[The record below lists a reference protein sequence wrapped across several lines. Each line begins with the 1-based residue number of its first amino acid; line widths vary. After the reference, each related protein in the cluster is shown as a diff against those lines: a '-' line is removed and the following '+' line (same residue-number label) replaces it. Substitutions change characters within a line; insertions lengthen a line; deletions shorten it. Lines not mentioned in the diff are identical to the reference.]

1 MDTTRLQL
9 FDTNEE
15 PKPIKPAVDV
25 ARYLDDDEDNYVS
38 KPPYSGYIPNSTVSP
53 SEDLYRSKERKASPQ
68 PSEDFYQHLGK
79 PNANK
84 ALDTTDGIPT
94 DQHLI
99 SPINIDQYVGQ
110 MVENKVEGKRLDD
123 TMDDLE
129 TYETYEANKEIQRLL
144 EKVSDDE
151 EEPVKPLLPRQTIE
165 VILIDETKK
174 KKKKKPKKT
183 KIETASDETMFH
195 EPMPN
200 DFELLQPT
208 AAEIVKPVQG
218 KKERV
223 DTKEIAVQTMP
234 VPDDMDSE
242 DDSDQ
247 EILQYQ
253 QRSAIGGYLINTI
266 PEEQED
272 ESPLSTPD
280 QNSGSSIYEQQ
291 IYRERGFLFR
301 NTNDHEPTPRRPNQ
315 INQKEAYLDPSF
327 LPQKYFFE
335 PTITHDEE
343 QLSEFSPYKPNH
355 SPQIHETPQNQTYQ
369 PGPWQEGKQPDQPD
383 DEEKGFDFDMSRQD
397 IQSSSTIN
405 TKGLLKPIYKPR
417 FEIQDFIEEDHRR
430 QTRLLIQAPPSKKH
444 KMSSP
449 YSPIDDTLLERDPH
463 QKDEPVPVLDE
474 LKPVTPSYAPKY
486 EIHDFVMQDVEGKL
500 KPMPSTITNG
510 FVLKENEHEI
520 ETYLESEPDL
530 RSDIKVLNR
539 ADTEKRSE
547 NVASKQDGL
556 TFTESEY
563 LPRLDTENSKDQ
575 CLEPLNN
582 EELPTKHDT
591 PEHIL
596 PRYEPRFEIQDLIA
610 KESQR
615 DEQPKY
621 ENLAKRTE
629 SPVFI
634 SPKEPE
640 LLSNQPGFEV
650 TSFILNEEHGREEKY
665 NDQESDTDDSLSNL
679 YNQPE
684 YKPRY
689 TMDDA
694 PNNKTYKVDVTLE
707 ENKDMPF
714 QLIGKEIIRQTTEA
728 ERKEEKNPSLY
739 IKDRLQSIEPT
750 YRSQQQPVPDYR
762 AVVPLTEQE
771 PIISPYEIGEVVL
784 EPRSQRIGSKP
795 IQTKSRITTS
805 AAFVVE
811 EPKPLEE
818 KREPEHTS
826 SAYQPRCEI
835 INFVLQEQPEQPEE
849 FEVNVK
855 KEETKPNRSF
865 HRPKFT
871 VDEIILQEGFES
883 EDESIS
889 SESIQKQPVTDE
901 TVQISLKT
909 KFEDEP
915 DFYRPYQPQHK
926 VKVFVLD
933 EDPLLTRA
941 LPEKQD
947 ESTADNSPVA
957 SNELNFTKSAKITTY
972 EIQDLEREHKV
983 REFVMEEP
991 ENENIPKHPTT
1002 DQTVQ
1007 TSTETTVEDEP
1018 DFYRPFEPQH
1028 EVKSFVLDEGPLI
1041 TRGLPKKQDESTTDK
1056 SPVSVNELNFTRS
1069 VNIPKYE
1076 TPDLEKEYKAR
1087 EIVIEEEPEN
1097 ERIPKH
1103 STTDETVQTSTETT
1117 VEDEPDFYRPFE
1129 PQHEVKSFLLEEGP
1143 LITRGLPKKQDES
1156 TTDKSPVSINE
1167 LNFTRSANIPR
1178 YEIPDLE
1185 KEHKAREIVIEEE
1198 PENERIPKHPTTDET
1213 VQTSTETTV
1222 EDEPDFYR
1230 LFEQQHEVKSFVL
1243 DEGPLITGGL
1253 PKKQDKSTTDKSP
1266 VSINEQN
1273 FTRSVNIPK
1282 YEIPD
1287 IEKEHKAREIVIE
1300 EEPENERIPKHP
1312 TTDENVQTSTETT
1325 VEDEPDFYRP
1335 FELQHEVKSFVLDEG
1350 PLITGGLPKKQDES
1364 TTDKSPVSIN
1374 EQNFTRSVNIP
1385 KYEIPDIE
1393 KEHKAREIVIEEE
1406 PENERIPKHP
1416 TDETVQTST
1425 ETTVEDE
1432 PDFYRPFEPQHE
1444 VKSFVL
1450 EESPLITRG
1459 LPKKQ
1464 DESTTDESPVFI
1476 NELNFT
1482 RSVNIPKY
1490 EIPDLEKEHKARE
1503 IVIEEEPETE
1513 RIPKHPT
1520 TDETVQTSTETT
1532 VEDEPDFYKPFEP
1545 QHEVRSFVLDE
1556 GPLITGGLPKKQD
1569 ESTTDKSRVSINEQN
1584 FTRSVTIPK
1593 YEIPDIEKEHK
1604 VREIVIEEDPENE
1617 RISKQP
1623 AIDETVQITAETSV
1637 EDEPDFYGPF
1647 EPKHEIKS
1655 YVLDEGPLITRDQLK
1670 KQDESTADKSL
1681 VAKGELNF
1689 TRSVNIPK
1697 YKSPDLEREHKIREF
1712 VIEEEPENE
1721 RISQQ
1726 PTINETVQITTETS
1740 VEDEPDFYRP
1750 FEPQHQ
1756 VKSFALDEDPLIT
1769 RDLLEKQD
1777 ESTAHET
1784 SVVTNE
1790 LNFTRSV
1797 NIAKYEIPGLERE
1810 HKVREFVIEEEPKD
1824 ERIPKYPSTDE
1835 TVQTSTETTV
1845 EDKPD
1850 YYRPFEPQQKVSFV
1864 SDEGPLITNGLPKKQ
1879 DESTADQTPI
1889 SLNEPDYIRSV
1900 IIPKYEIPDVERVH
1914 KAREFVIE
1922 EEPENERISKQP
1934 TIDETVQIT
1943 AETSVEDEP
1952 DFYRPFERKHEV
1964 KSYVLDEGPLITC
1977 GLPKKQDESTAD
1989 KSPVAKGELNFT
2001 RSVNIPKYK
2010 IPDLEREHKVREL
2023 VIDEEPENERI
2034 SQQPTINET
2043 EQITAETS
2051 VEDEPDVYRP
2061 FEPHHQVKNFALD
2074 EDPLITRDLL
2084 EKQNESTA
2092 DKTPVV
2098 TNELNFTRS
2107 VNIAKYEIPGL
2118 EREHKVREFVI
2129 EEEQEDES
2137 IPKYTSTDE
2146 TVQTSTETT
2155 VEDEPDFYKPFEP
2168 QQEVS
2173 FVSDEGP
2180 LITNGLPKKH
2190 DESTADQTPISL
2202 SEPDYITSVNIPKYE
2217 IPDVERVNKA
2227 RDVVIEEEPENEHIS
2242 QQPTINETAQI
2253 TAETSIEDEP
2263 DVYRPFEPQHQ
2274 VKSFAL
2280 DEDPLI
2286 TPALMEKQDESTADE
2301 TPVVTNELNFTRS
2314 VNIAK
2319 YEIPGL
2325 EREHKVREIVI
2336 EEEPED
2342 ERIPKYT
2349 SSDET
2354 VQTST
2359 ETTLENEP
2367 DFYRP
2372 FEPQQEISFV
2382 SDKGPLITNGLP
2394 KKQDESTAD
2403 KTPVITNELN
2413 FTRSV
2418 NIAKYEIPGLE
2429 RELKVREFVIEEEP
2443 ADESIPKY
2451 TSTDE
2456 TVQTSTEVTVEDEPD
2471 FYKPFEPQQ
2480 EVSFVPDEGPLITN
2494 GLPNSQQPTINETVQ
2509 ITAETSVEDEPDVY
2523 RPFEPQHQ
2531 AKNFALDEDTLITRD
2546 LLEKQDEST
2555 ADKTPVITNELNF
2568 TRSVNIAKYEI
2579 PGLEI
2584 EHKVREFVIEEEPAD
2599 ESIPKYTSTDET
2611 VQTSTEA
2618 TVEDEPDF
2626 YKPFE
2631 PQQEVSFVPDE
2642 GPLITNGLPKKHDE
2656 STADQTPIS
2665 LSEPDYITSVNI
2677 PKYEIPDVERVHK
2690 ARDFVI
2696 EEEPE
2701 NEHISQQPTIN
2712 ETVQITAE
2720 TSVEEEPDIYRPF
2733 EPQHQVK
2740 NFALDEDPLI
2750 TRDLLEKQDES
2761 TADKT
2766 PVVTNELNF
2775 TRSVNIA
2782 KYEIPGLEREHKVR
2796 EFIIEEEPKD
2806 ESIPKY
2812 TSTDETVQTS
2822 TEATVEDEPDF
2833 YRPFES
2839 QQEVSFVSDE
2849 GLLITNG
2856 LPKKHDESTADQTP
2870 ISMNEPDYVR
2880 SVNIPKY
2887 EMPGTEREH
2896 KAREFVINE
2905 KPENERTQKRPV
2917 TDEKTQTS
2925 IQAMN
2930 EEEPDVYRP
2939 FQEKDKVKGFVS
2951 DEDPLIQQV
2960 EPKKQVKTTTGE
2972 RFVPDYIRS
2981 AGNLEQKFTD
2991 SELDSR
2997 NYQPH
3002 MGDETTDQ
3010 VDAHTTSVSENKPKR
3025 PEGKDNIV
3033 FTTERHDDFTNVTPY
3048 VKEKQEQ
3055 EIKTIS
3061 SVKQE
3066 HIRFR
3071 YQQRY
3076 KLEEFVLIE
3085 EPEQDE
3091 GPPSTPNEKHY
3102 ESFRIITD
3110 DQGPHTTTPQNQ
3122 SGNAPLEK
3130 GFNQEEVSKETNIHP
3145 KFVIEKEEP
3154 REITVNTVET
3164 SQINY
3169 ESYQEVETI
3178 LVDEPS
3184 RLDIDYVN
3192 DDPSEKAGPEFKS
3205 DLQTMLSHRYGTK
3218 EKAIAIVEG
3227 ESIDKT
3233 TSRQLKT
3240 ENKIEAGLLEDIET
3254 QANAFSTENVSK
3266 TRNVDD
3272 SGNKTDTKFNSST
3285 AADDI
3290 RSVENLEEIV
3300 ENVTSEINPAKTL
3313 VLEDEMEHF
3322 EPEPQKTMGSVDEKT
3337 GIPDKKSAGIENI
3350 TTERTNELETEDS
3363 SQSETDDIIANLAGG
3378 KERMDR
3384 DENIDIQIAPS
3395 YIREVHPTE
3404 VTPTEQPFVEQEIQE
3419 ESSENVK
3426 IETLKNIRQI
3436 EKREKR
3442 SIDIAN
3448 VNECLQGQTAEEIV
3462 ISNQHEKT
3470 QGQTIQLLKE
3480 HSELLKTTEEAYVY
3494 PKDESQPSIAKSLT
3508 LISVDVVDSGQEEI
3522 PIVSESLP
3530 IENDGLSQLV
3540 RQSSR
3545 CHAGTKSP
3553 TVAEE
3558 MKQDVLPK
3566 GGEDIA
3572 VEMSNKSEIMDR
3584 GVEAK
3589 RVDDINIITEQT
3601 SSEKES
3607 VIIYPLNRP
3616 EGMIIQLVDD
3626 IEEPSQPAF
3635 RGTAIIEKPEQ
3646 RRYLKK
3652 RTEHTAI
3659 HEISRPAHHE
3669 LENSRTEFTEN
3680 IPDSVEQRFVG
3691 DVDLQSEVETGPHYT
3706 NEGEMIAQDGK
3717 KLASV
3722 DVRYLETNDAQE
3734 VESVNSEEDKIIN
3747 IGRESPDS
3755 TYGWEFAE
3763 LSTKGPVVVEI
3774 ENERQS
3780 MMTTF
3785 DSVQN
3790 NEDID
3795 VITGRYQ
3802 REAVHGLISESQPT
3816 RGIAVDHEAD
3826 LPTTKTERATMN
3838 DEIPSRSI
3846 KESKFETRTNMRL
3859 VTVYPLNEP
3868 QGITIQ
3874 LIDDIEPV
3882 EPEYK
3887 GTAIIQKTID
3897 EKPARTIHT
3906 PKYYH
3911 SEITDTKTTE
3921 FLEDIPPANI
3931 GQTFVGEHIYDI
3943 PMTFVDGKSGVGGD
3957 AYDKSEHAVIK
3968 GTPISADPVNNTH
3981 TCEQF
3986 NETDAINHEESEVIS
4001 IASGTSSLGLQD
4013 DITIEPV
4020 IKGTPISADP
4030 VNNTHTCEQFNE
4042 TDAIN
4047 HEESEVISIASG
4059 TSSLGL
4065 QDDITI
4071 EPVIKG
4077 TPISAD
4083 PVNNTHT
4090 REQFNETDAI
4100 NHEESEVISIA
4111 SGTSSLGL
4119 QDDITIEPSYVRQ
4132 VDPSGLVITETIG
4145 GKEEI
4150 VQLNE
4155 LPSTTGESDTAQRKL
4170 ERSIEIK
4177 TVTESY
4183 EPGQSI
4189 RMLKPTNSEYD
4200 QEHIYAR
4207 VDKQRLGIPDENTKP
4222 MALVGKSSGDSV
4234 IVDHQPGATTIAMVE
4249 KRSVPVFEK
4258 GQIDDKD
4265 FEREVYNRNSEQGE
4279 ISQSTD
4285 TMPHVS
4291 YTGTKYQGSLNQGSL
4306 NEGVVWMTV
4315 RHSKKLFGV
4324 GGNERIITLPIVNKL
4339 PSSNFSP
4346 TEDSDFDLD
4355 NDGEMFSQRHKP
4367 DASGEYYT
4375 STRVLGLEEI
4385 SVHRESMMKESEQ
4398 DKQQQSGTRTSVM
4411 EQFKEPGD
4419 GEIQEQDVEKLQQ
4432 ERYHDYP
4439 RAGEYENECIESANI
4454 KTSEDVSR
4462 QSMRETIT
4470 VDNWT
4475 AENDVWCTVKLKRW
4489 ESDIRGIH
4497 SSNQFKGKGASELSS
4512 STASIDGTYAE
4523 DTDRPRSPNSE
4534 ISMKTE
4540 SSVPWISIKRKS
4552 NKGANAKDHQAGE
4565 SVGYSMQLTATDAG
4579 VLMTEDTLSGVET
4592 LDTESTLSTNIGDVT
4607 TLPWIEVRKRDS
4619 IRQRFSIAK
4628 KKRDG
4633 TPKGVT
4639 HTTDGKDRLLLVKIP
4654 QTMLLEI
4661 ENDDKML
4668 ETEVEI
4674 PWMELDQSAGK
4685 LTNLSYL

>member
-1 MDTTRLQL
+1 MDTTRLQNEL

-25 ARYLDDDEDNYVS
+25 ARYLDDDDDNYVS
-38 KPPYSGYIPNSTVSP
+38 KPPYFGYIPNSTASP
-53 SEDLYRSKERKASPQ
+53 PEDLYRSNEPEASPQ

-79 PNANK
+79 PNAGK
-84 ALDTTDGIPT
+84 APDTTNGIST

-123 TMDDLE
+123 TMDDL
-129 TYETYEANKEIQRLL
+129 ETYEANKEIQRLL

-183 KIETASDETMFH
+183 KIETAPDETVFH

-253 QRSAIGGYLINTI
+253 QRSTIGGYLINTI

-272 ESPLSTPD
+272 ESPD
-280 QNSGSSIYEQQ
+280 QNSGSSIYEQH

-301 NTNDHEPTPRRPNQ
+301 NTHDHEPTPRRPNQ
-315 INQKEAYLDPSF
+315 INEKEAYSDPSF
-327 LPQKYFFE
+327 LPQKYFSE
-335 PTITHDEE
+335 PTIKHDEE
-343 QLSEFSPYKPNH
+343 RLSEFSPYESNH
-355 SPQIHETPQNQTYQ
+355 SPQIHETPQNQSYQ
-369 PGPWQEGKQPDQPD
+369 PEPWQEEKQPDQPD
-383 DEEKGFDFDMSRQD
+383 DEEKGFDFDKSRQD

-405 TKGLLKPIYKPR
+405 TEGLLKPIYKPR

-430 QTRLLIQAPPSKKH
+430 QTRLVIEAPPSKKH

-449 YSPIDDTLLERDPH
+449 YSPIDDTLLGRDPH
-463 QKDEPVPVLDE
+463 QKDEPVPVLGE
-474 LKPVTPSYAPKY
+474 PQSVTPSYAPKY
-486 EIHDFVMQDVEGKL
+486 EIHDFAMQDVEEKL
-500 KPMPSTITNG
+500 KPMSSTITNG
-510 FVLKENEHEI
+510 FVLEENEHEI
-520 ETYLESEPDL
+520 ETYPDSEQDL
-530 RSDIKVLNR
+530 RSDILNQ

-547 NVASKQDGL
+547 TVASKQDGL

-563 LPRLDTENSKDQ
+563 LPRLDAENSKDQ

-582 EELPTKHDT
+582 DELPTKHDT
-591 PEHIL
+591 PEYIL
-596 PRYEPRFEIQDLIA
+596 PRYEPRFEIQGLIA

-621 ENLAKRTE
+621 GNLTKRTE

-634 SPKEPE
+634 SPKDPE

-650 TSFILNEEHGREEKY
+650 TSFILNEEPGREEKY

-679 YNQPE
+679 YNQPA

-689 TMDDA
+689 IMDEV
-694 PNNKTYKVDVTLE
+694 PSNKTYKVDVTLE
-707 ENKDMPF
+707 ENKGMPF
-714 QLIGKEIIRQTTEA
+714 QPIGKEIIRQTTEA
-728 ERKEEKNPSLY
+728 ERKEEKRPS
-739 IKDRLQSIEPT
+739 

-762 AVVPLTEQE
+762 ATVPLTEQE
-771 PIISPYEIGEVVL
+771 PVISPYEIGEVVL
-784 EPRSQRIGSKP
+784 EPQSQRIGSKP
-795 IQTKSRITTS
+795 IQTKTRITTS
-805 AAFVVE
+805 ATFVEE

-849 FEVNVK
+849 FEAKVK

-865 HRPKFT
+865 RRPKLT
-871 VDEIILQEGFES
+871 VDEIILQEGLES

-889 SESIQKQPVTDE
+889 SESVQKQPATDE
-901 TVQISLKT
+901 TVQINLET
-909 KFEDEP
+909 KFEDEQ

-947 ESTADNSPVA
+947 ESTADNSSVA
-957 SNELNFTKSAKITTY
+957 SNELNFTKSAKIPKY
-972 EIQDLEREHKV
+972 KIQDLEREHKV

-991 ENENIPKHPTT
+991 ENEIIPKHPTT

-1018 DFYRPFEPQH
+1018 GFYRLYEPQH
-1028 EVKSFVLDEGPLI
+1028 EIKSFVLDEGPLI

-1056 SPVSVNELNFTRS
+1056 SPVSINERNFTRS
-1069 VNIPKYE
+1069 VNIPK
-1076 TPDLEKEYKAR
+1076 
-1087 EIVIEEEPEN
+1087 
-1097 ERIPKH
+1097 
-1103 STTDETVQTSTETT
+1103 
-1117 VEDEPDFYRPFE
+1117 
-1129 PQHEVKSFLLEEGP
+1129 
-1143 LITRGLPKKQDES
+1143 
-1156 TTDKSPVSINE
+1156 
-1167 LNFTRSANIPR
+1167 

-1230 LFEQQHEVKSFVL
+1230 
-1243 DEGPLITGGL
+1243 
-1253 PKKQDKSTTDKSP
+1253 
-1266 VSINEQN
+1266 
-1273 FTRSVNIPK
+1273 
-1282 YEIPD
+1282 
-1287 IEKEHKAREIVIE
+1287 
-1300 EEPENERIPKHP
+1300 
-1312 TTDENVQTSTETT
+1312 
-1325 VEDEPDFYRP
+1325 P
-1335 FELQHEVKSFVLDEG
+1335 FEPQHEVKSFVLDEG

-1364 TTDKSPVSIN
+1364 TTDKSHVSIN

-1393 KEHKAREIVIEEE
+1393 KERKVREIVIEEQ

-1416 TDETVQTST
+1416 TTDETVQTST

-1450 EESPLITRG
+1450 DEGPLITGG

-1464 DESTTDESPVFI
+1464 DESTTDKSHVSI
-1476 NELNFT
+1476 NEQNCT

-1490 EIPDLEKEHKARE
+1490 EIPDIEKEHKVRE
-1503 IVIEEEPETE
+1503 IVIEEQPENE

-1532 VEDEPDFYKPFEP
+1532 VEDEPDFYRPFEM
-1545 QHEVRSFVLDE
+1545 QHEVKSFVLDE
-1556 GPLITGGLPKKQD
+1556 DPLITGGLPKKQD
-1569 ESTTDKSRVSINEQN
+1569 KSTTDKSRVSINEQN
-1584 FTRSVTIPK
+1584 FTRSVNIPK

-1604 VREIVIEEDPENE
+1604 VREIVIEEQPENE
-1617 RISKQP
+1617 RIPKHP
-1623 AIDETVQITAETSV
+1623 TTDETVQTSTETTV
-1637 EDEPDFYGPF
+1637 EDEPDFYRSFEPQREVKRFVLEEGPLITRGLPKKQDESTPNRSPVPINELNFTGSVSIPKNEIPDFKTEPKITEFVIEEPKNERIPKHPTTDETVQTSTETTFEDEPDFYRPF
-1647 EPKHEIKS
+1647 EPLHEVKS
-1655 YVLDEGPLITRDQLK
+1655 YVLDEGPLITRVQPK
-1670 KQDESTADKSL
+1670 KQDESTADKSH

-1689 TRSVNIPK
+1689 RRSVNIPK
-1697 YKSPDLEREHKIREF
+1697 YKIPDLEREHKIREF

-1726 PTINETVQITTETS
+1726 PTINETVQITAETS

-1777 ESTAHET
+1777 ESWAHET
-1784 SVVTNE
+1784 PVITNE

-1797 NIAKYEIPGLERE
+1797 SIAKYEIPGLERE
-1810 HKVREFVIEEEPKD
+1810 HKVREFVIEEEPED
-1824 ERIPKYPSTDE
+1824 ERIPKYP
-1835 TVQTSTETTV
+1835 
-1845 EDKPD
+1845 
-1850 YYRPFEPQQKVSFV
+1850 
-1864 SDEGPLITNGLPKKQ
+1864 L
-1879 DESTADQTPI
+1879 
-1889 SLNEPDYIRSV
+1889 
-1900 IIPKYEIPDVERVH
+1900 
-1914 KAREFVIE
+1914 
-1922 EEPENERISKQP
+1922 
-1934 TIDETVQIT
+1934 
-1943 AETSVEDEP
+1943 
-1952 DFYRPFERKHEV
+1952 
-1964 KSYVLDEGPLITC
+1964 
-1977 GLPKKQDESTAD
+1977 
-1989 KSPVAKGELNFT
+1989 
-2001 RSVNIPKYK
+2001 
-2010 IPDLEREHKVREL
+2010 
-2023 VIDEEPENERI
+2023 
-2034 SQQPTINET
+2034 
-2043 EQITAETS
+2043 
-2051 VEDEPDVYRP
+2051 
-2061 FEPHHQVKNFALD
+2061 
-2074 EDPLITRDLL
+2074 
-2084 EKQNESTA
+2084 
-2092 DKTPVV
+2092 
-2098 TNELNFTRS
+2098 
-2107 VNIAKYEIPGL
+2107 
-2118 EREHKVREFVI
+2118 
-2129 EEEQEDES
+2129 
-2137 IPKYTSTDE
+2137 TDE

-2155 VEDEPDFYKPFEP
+2155 VEDEPDFYRPFEP

-2180 LITNGLPKKH
+2180 
-2190 DESTADQTPISL
+2190 
-2202 SEPDYITSVNIPKYE
+2202 
-2217 IPDVERVNKA
+2217 
-2227 RDVVIEEEPENEHIS
+2227 
-2242 QQPTINETAQI
+2242 
-2253 TAETSIEDEP
+2253 
-2263 DVYRPFEPQHQ
+2263 
-2274 VKSFAL
+2274 
-2280 DEDPLI
+2280 
-2286 TPALMEKQDESTADE
+2286 
-2301 TPVVTNELNFTRS
+2301 
-2314 VNIAK
+2314 
-2319 YEIPGL
+2319 
-2325 EREHKVREIVI
+2325 
-2336 EEEPED
+2336 
-2342 ERIPKYT
+2342 
-2349 SSDET
+2349 
-2354 VQTST
+2354 
-2359 ETTLENEP
+2359 
-2367 DFYRP
+2367 
-2372 FEPQQEISFV
+2372 
-2382 SDKGPLITNGLP
+2382 
-2394 KKQDESTAD
+2394 
-2403 KTPVITNELN
+2403 
-2413 FTRSV
+2413 
-2418 NIAKYEIPGLE
+2418 
-2429 RELKVREFVIEEEP
+2429 
-2443 ADESIPKY
+2443 
-2451 TSTDE
+2451 
-2456 TVQTSTEVTVEDEPD
+2456 
-2471 FYKPFEPQQ
+2471 
-2480 EVSFVPDEGPLITN
+2480 
-2494 GLPNSQQPTINETVQ
+2494 
-2509 ITAETSVEDEPDVY
+2509 
-2523 RPFEPQHQ
+2523 
-2531 AKNFALDEDTLITRD
+2531 
-2546 LLEKQDEST
+2546 
-2555 ADKTPVITNELNF
+2555 
-2568 TRSVNIAKYEI
+2568 
-2579 PGLEI
+2579 
-2584 EHKVREFVIEEEPAD
+2584 
-2599 ESIPKYTSTDET
+2599 
-2611 VQTSTEA
+2611 
-2618 TVEDEPDF
+2618 
-2626 YKPFE
+2626 
-2631 PQQEVSFVPDE
+2631 
-2642 GPLITNGLPKKHDE
+2642 
-2656 STADQTPIS
+2656 
-2665 LSEPDYITSVNI
+2665 
-2677 PKYEIPDVERVHK
+2677 
-2690 ARDFVI
+2690 
-2696 EEEPE
+2696 
-2701 NEHISQQPTIN
+2701 
-2712 ETVQITAE
+2712 
-2720 TSVEEEPDIYRPF
+2720 
-2733 EPQHQVK
+2733 
-2740 NFALDEDPLI
+2740 
-2750 TRDLLEKQDES
+2750 
-2761 TADKT
+2761 
-2766 PVVTNELNF
+2766 
-2775 TRSVNIA
+2775 
-2782 KYEIPGLEREHKVR
+2782 
-2796 EFIIEEEPKD
+2796 
-2806 ESIPKY
+2806 
-2812 TSTDETVQTS
+2812 
-2822 TEATVEDEPDF
+2822 
-2833 YRPFES
+2833 
-2839 QQEVSFVSDE
+2839 
-2849 GLLITNG
+2849 LITNG

-2887 EMPGTEREH
+2887 EMPGTERED
-2896 KAREFVINE
+2896 KALEFVIDE
-2905 KPENERTQKRPV
+2905 KPESERTQKRPV
-2917 TDEKTQTS
+2917 TNEKTQTS

-2960 EPKKQVKTTTGE
+2960 EPKGQVKTTTGE

-3010 VDAHTTSVSENKPKR
+3010 VDAHTTSVPENKPKR
-3025 PEGKDNIV
+3025 PEGQDNIV
-3033 FTTERHDDFTNVTPY
+3033 FTTERQDYSTNVTPY

-3061 SVKQE
+3061 AVKQE
-3066 HIRFR
+3066 RIQFR

-3076 KLEEFVLIE
+3076 KLEDFVLIE
-3085 EPEQDE
+3085 EPELDE
-3091 GPPSTPNEKHY
+3091 GPPSTSNEKSY
-3102 ESFRIITD
+3102 ESFRIITG
-3110 DQGPHTTTPQNQ
+3110 DQGPHTPTPQNQ
-3122 SGNAPLEK
+3122 SGNAPPEK
-3130 GFNQEEVSKETNIHP
+3130 GLNQEEVPKETNTHS
-3145 KFVIEKEEP
+3145 KFVIGKEEP

-3169 ESYQEVETI
+3169 ESHQEVETI
-3178 LVDEPS
+3178 LEDEPS

-3192 DDPSEKAGPEFKS
+3192 DDPSENAGPEFKS

-3218 EKAIAIVEG
+3218 EKAILIAEG

-3233 TSRQLKT
+3233 TSRPLKQ

-3254 QANAFSTENVSK
+3254 QANAFSAENVSK

-3272 SGNKTDTKFNSST
+3272 SGNKTDTKFNSPI

-3290 RSVENLEEIV
+3290 RSVENPEEIV
-3300 ENVTSEINPAKTL
+3300 ENVTGEINPAKTL

-3337 GIPDKKSAGIENI
+3337 GISTDKKSAGIETI

-3384 DENIDIQIAPS
+3384 DENIDIQIVPS
-3395 YIREVHPTE
+3395 YIREVYPTE
-3404 VTPTEQPFVEQEIQE
+3404 VTPTERPLLEQEIQE
-3419 ESSENVK
+3419 ESSENVTIK
-3426 IETLKNIRQI
+3426 TMKNIPQI
-3436 EKREKR
+3436 EKREER
-3442 SIDIAN
+3442 SIDIAT
-3448 VNECLQGQTAEEIV
+3448 VNEYLRRQTAEETV
-3462 ISNQHEKT
+3462 ISNQQEKT
-3470 QGQTIQLLKE
+3470 QEQTTQLHEE
-3480 HSELLKTTEEAYVY
+3480 HSELLKTTEETYVY

-3508 LISVDVVDSGQEEI
+3508 LISVDAVDGEQEEI
-3522 PIVSESLP
+3522 PIASESLP
-3530 IENDGLSQLV
+3530 FESDGLSQLV
-3540 RQSSR
+3540 KQSSPR
-3545 CHAGTKSP
+3545 QADIKST
-3553 TVAEE
+3553 TVTEE
-3558 MKQDVLPK
+3558 MEQDTLPK

-3572 VEMSNKSEIMDR
+3572 VEMSNMSEIIEH
-3584 GVEAK
+3584 GVEAE
-3589 RVDDINIITEQT
+3589 RVDDINIIAEQT
-3601 SSEKES
+3601 STEKES
-3607 VIIYPLNRP
+3607 AIIYPLNRP

-3626 IEEPSQPAF
+3626 IVEPSQPAF
-3635 RGTAIIEKPEQ
+3635 RGTTIIEKPEQ
-3646 RRYLKK
+3646 RGYLKK
-3652 RTEHTAI
+3652 GTEHTTI

-3680 IPDSVEQRFVG
+3680 IPNSAEQRFVR
-3691 DVDLQSEVETGPHYT
+3691 DVDLQPEIETGPLYT
-3706 NEGEMIAQDGK
+3706 NKGEMIAQDGK
-3717 KLASV
+3717 KLASA
-3722 DVRYLETNDAQE
+3722 DVEYLEMNDVQE
-3734 VESVNSEEDKIIN
+3734 VENVNSEEDEIIN
-3747 IGRESPDS
+3747 IGRETPGS
-3755 TYGWEFAE
+3755 TYGWELNFAE
-3763 LSTKGPVVVEI
+3763 LSTNGPVMLEI

-3780 MMTTF
+3780 MMTTI

-3795 VITGRYQ
+3795 IITERYQ
-3802 REAVHGLISESQPT
+3802 RETVHGLISESQPT
-3816 RGIAVDHEAD
+3816 RGIAVDHKAD
-3826 LPTTKTERATMN
+3826 LPTTKTERAIMN

-3846 KESKFETRTNMRL
+3846 KESKFETRTNMGL

-3882 EPEYK
+3882 EPEHE
-3887 GTAIIQKTID
+3887 GTAVIQKIID

-3921 FLEDIPPANI
+3921 FLEDIPLANI
-3931 GQTFVGEHIYDI
+3931 GQTFARDFKDDI
-3943 PMTFVDGKSGVGGD
+3943 PTTFVDGKSGGIGGD

-3968 GTPISADPVNNTH
+3968 GSLVSGDPV
-3981 TCEQF
+3981 
-3986 NETDAINHEESEVIS
+3986 S
-4001 IASGTSSLGLQD
+4001 
-4013 DITIEPV
+4013 
-4020 IKGTPISADP
+4020 
-4030 VNNTHTCEQFNE
+4030 
-4042 TDAIN
+4042 
-4047 HEESEVISIASG
+4047 
-4059 TSSLGL
+4059 
-4065 QDDITI
+4065 
-4071 EPVIKG
+4071 
-4077 TPISAD
+4077 
-4083 PVNNTHT
+4083 NTHT

-4100 NHEESEVISIA
+4100 NHEESEAISIA
-4111 SGTSSLGL
+4111 SGTSSLDL

-4170 ERSIEIK
+4170 ERSMEIK
-4177 TVTESY
+4177 TVTELY

-4189 RMLKPTNSEYD
+4189 RMLKPTNSEFD

-4207 VDKQRLGIPDENTKP
+4207 VNKELLGIRDENTKP
-4222 MALVGKSSGDSV
+4222 MALVGKSSVDSV

-4265 FEREVYNRNSEQGE
+4265 FGREVYNRNSEQGE

-4285 TMPHVS
+4285 TMPRVS
-4291 YTGTKYQGSLNQGSL
+4291 YTGTKDQGSLNEGSL

-4315 RHSKKLFGV
+4315 RHSKKLFSV
-4324 GGNERIITLPIVNKL
+4324 GGNERIITLPIVNNL

-4346 TEDSDFDLD
+4346 TEDLDFDLD
-4355 NDGEMFSQRHKP
+4355 NDGEMFSQRHKQ

-4385 SVHRESMMKESEQ
+4385 SVHRESIMMKESEQ
-4398 DKQQQSGTRTSVM
+4398 DERQQSGTRTSVLDDKSEVAEGTSRIAM

-4419 GEIQEQDVEKLQQ
+4419 GEIQEQDVEKKEVRELQQ

-4439 RAGEYENECIESANI
+4439 RADEYENECIESASL

-4475 AENDVWCTVKLKRW
+4475 AEDDVWCTVKLKRW

-4497 SSNQFKGKGASELSS
+4497 SSNKFKGKGASELSS
-4512 STASIDGTYAE
+4512 STASIDGTYEE
-4523 DTDRPRSPNSE
+4523 DTDRPQSPNSE

-4540 SSVPWISIKRKS
+4540 SSVPWKSVTRKS
-4552 NKGANAKDHQAGE
+4552 KKGANAKDHQAGE
-4565 SVGYSMQLTATDAG
+4565 SIGYSMQLTATDAG
-4579 VLMTEDTLSGVET
+4579 VLMTEEDTLSGVET
-4592 LDTESTLSTNIGDVT
+4592 LDTESTVSTNMGDVT
-4607 TLPWIEVRKRDS
+4607 TLPWIEVQKRGS
-4619 IRQRFSIAK
+4619 IRQRFSITK

-4633 TPKGVT
+4633 TLKGVT

-4685 LTNLSYL
+4685 LANLSCP